1 MAVCTEFNHV
11 LIFGQSRVSF
21 TLKLTSVNAIRGLRF
36 VKGLYLI
43 AIDSVSTI
51 YVISLN
57 EKKVVR
63 TLTAKLPITAF
74 ETDYSLEF
82 VYIGLT
88 NGMVRAFDVE
98 TGNDCVLGFREQ
110 QKKYFPFE
118 TDVHVSSIK
127 LHPRDLGTLLISYT
141 KITVAYNLAEN
152 KVINSFVYVLP
163 ETAQGGENAK
173 YEYNTKGEY
182 VPYVT
187 QSLWHPNGLHL
198 LTVHDDNSIVFW
210 DFKSGTQ
217 LVARTLFDSYVDS
230 PTGQR
235 MKPETKRMTPITKVS
250 WICEKNPE
258 YTSLLILGGD
268 AYESEGFHQLVRI
281 DFGKMVSYSMT
292 SYDNMGKYYAQP
304 KNQNIFAIHS
314 SSSIIDFDPL
324 GEESPYFDGNHD
336 PKLIA
341 IILRDGSLKFLNYP
355 QGNLSFKASYFP
367 ATLSWLNPK
376 ITCSSSSY
384 IDKRVLNGINLE
396 LK

>member
-1 MAVCTEFNHV
+1 MFKKSLKNFGKKHKDSSAESDNMFYQRQQEQAQSQATSVSTTSKLISKFKPSANNLSQGLEEIPYSIDELQSYGIAGRVKQLAFDPIQSLMAVCTEFNHV

-118 TDVHVSSIK
+118 SDVHVSSIK

-152 KVINSFVYVLP
+152 KVINSFIYVLP

-217 LVARTLFDSYVDS
+217 LLARTLFDSYVDS

-268 AYESEGFHQLVRI
+268 AYESE
-281 DFGKMVSYSMT
+281 
-292 SYDNMGKYYAQP
+292 A
-304 KNQNIFAIHS
+304 
-314 SSSIIDFDPL
+314 
-324 GEESPYFDGNHD
+324 
-336 PKLIA
+336 
-341 IILRDGSLKFLNYP
+341 
-355 QGNLSFKASYFP
+355 
-367 ATLSWLNPK
+367 
-376 ITCSSSSY
+376 
-384 IDKRVLNGINLE
+384 
-396 LK
+396 